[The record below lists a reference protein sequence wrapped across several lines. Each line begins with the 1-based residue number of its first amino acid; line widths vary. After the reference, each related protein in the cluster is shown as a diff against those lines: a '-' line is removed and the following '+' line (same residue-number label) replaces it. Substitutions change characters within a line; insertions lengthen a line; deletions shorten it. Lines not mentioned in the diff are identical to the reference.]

1 MISSEM
7 ASRADTF
14 PMLKDAAERAA
25 SELVRVSHWGDSSYI
40 NLPMFMP
47 GGSPATVRVT
57 GGDNSFR
64 VDDGGFAYRE
74 AEAIGGE
81 RSFSRAAVRFAQ
93 AEGLTVGKRAI
104 STMATADE
112 LQRAICD
119 VGAASYST
127 AHDIYQRIADEGLDE
142 IQDYLRERLETV
154 FQGARIESEQTLKGA
169 STHDWTVSNVIYL
182 AERTV
187 VFQAVGNHAYSIYRA
202 STAFHDLGEL
212 PAPPQCVAVVKDL
225 HALGAN
231 LNVLAQAGRVI
242 QGDQTDDAYRR
253 AAA

>member
-1 MISSEM
+1 
-7 ASRADTF
+7 
-14 PMLKDAAERAA
+14 
-25 SELVRVSHWGDSSYI
+25 
-40 NLPMFMP
+40 MP
-47 GGSPATVRVT
+47 SGTPATVRVS
-57 GGDNSFR
+57 GSDDRFR

-74 AEAIGGE
+74 AEVIGGE
-81 RSFSRAAVRFAQ
+81 RSFPRAAAKFAQ
-93 AEGLTVGKRAI
+93 TEGLTVGKRTIRVDA
-104 STMATADE
+104 SASD

-127 AHDIYQRIADEGLDE
+127 AHDIFQRIADEGLDE

-154 FQGARIESEQTLKGA
+154 FKDARIESDQTIKGA
-169 STHDWTVSNVIYL
+169 STRDWTVSNVIYL

-202 STAFHDLGEL
+202 STAFHDLAEL

-225 HALGAN
+225 NSLGAN

>member
-1 MISSEM
+1 M

-14 PMLKDAAERAA
+14 LTLKDAAERAA
-25 SELVRVSHWGDSSYI
+25 ADLVRVSHWGDSSYV

-47 GGSPATVRVT
+47 GGSPVTVRVS
-57 GGDNSFR
+57 GAGNAFR
-64 VDDGGFAYRE
+64 VDDGGFAFRE

-81 RSFSRAAVRFAQ
+81 RSFSRAAARFAQ
-93 AEGLTVGKRAI
+93 AEGLAVGKRAI
-104 STMATADE
+104 STTATADE

-119 VGAASYST
+119 IGAASYSI
-127 AHDIYQRIADEGLDE
+127 AHDIYRRIAEDGLDE
-142 IQDYLRERLETV
+142 IQDYLRKRLEAV

-182 AERTV
+182 ADRAV

-212 PAPPQCVAVVKDL
+212 PSPPQCVAVVKDL
-225 HALGAN
+225 QALGAN

>member
-1 MISSEM
+1 M

-14 PMLKDAAERAA
+14 PSLKDAAERAA
-25 SELVRVSHWGDSSYI
+25 AELVSVSHWGDSSYV
-40 NLPMFMP
+40 NLPMIMP
-47 GGSPATVRVT
+47 SGTPATVRVSST
-57 GGDNSFR
+57 GSAFR

-74 AEAIGGE
+74 AEAVGAE
-81 RSFSRAAVRFAQ
+81 RAFGRAGAKFAQ

-104 STMATADE
+104 RTDASASD

-119 VGAASYST
+119 VAAASYST
-127 AHDIYQRIADEGLDE
+127 AHDIYRRITEEGLDE
-142 IQDYLRERLETV
+142 IQDYLRERLEAA
-154 FQGARIESEQTLKGA
+154 FAGARIESEQTLKGA

-182 AERTV
+182 PNRVV
-187 VFQAVGNHAYSIYRA
+187 VFQAVGNHAYSVYRA
-202 STAFHDLGEL
+202 STAFHDLAEL

-225 HALGAN
+225 QTLGAN